1 MKIKGLLNLGF
12 TPEIIQTWEQAGYD
26 DLLPVQEDAINKGV
40 LERTSLFLTAP
51 TSSGKTFIG
60 EMAAIAHAL
69 RGKKTLYLVPF
80 KAIAEE
86 KYLDFSEKYSGEN
99 IGFIIHISDR
109 DHHQN
114 DSDIQIGNYDI
125 AILTYEKLSS
135 LLVTNAGML
144 DVCDCVIVD
153 EVQMIMDRDRGGNL
167 ELLLTKI
174 KVIAQNKQLIA
185 LSAVLNE
192 LNGFDQ
198 WLGVEVIRRRDRPV
212 DLRQGII
219 LPNGIFEYREWN
231 SNRIGKETFP
241 SNSLEEVVKYLL
253 SQGEQV
259 IVVRNS
265 VPQARN
271 TAIFLANTFTFL
283 PAASN
288 AIRLLSVEADT
299 ETKDDLLP
307 ILRHSIA
314 FHHADCELGERR
326 IVEEG
331 FRQGE
336 IKIIIST
343 TTSQSC

>member
-1 MKIKGLLNLGF
+1 MGF
-12 TPEIIQTWEQAGYD
+12 PPEIIKTWEQAGYD
-26 DLLPVQEDAINKGV
+26 NLLPVQEDAINKGV
-40 LERTSLFLTAP
+40 LERTSLLIAP
-51 TSSGKTFIG
+51 TSCGKTFIG
-60 EMAAIAHAL
+60 EMAAVAHAL
-69 RGKKTLYLVPF
+69 RGKRTLYLVPF

-86 KYLDFSEKYSGEN
+86 KYSDFSEKYSGEN

-114 DSDIQIGNYDI
+114 DSNIQIGNYDI

-153 EVQMIMDRDRGGNL
+153 EVQLIMDRDRGGNL

-174 KVIAQNKQLIA
+174 KVIAKNIQLIA
-185 LSAVLNE
+185 LTHGTAWV
-192 LNGFDQ
+192 NGFDQ

-219 LPNGIFEYREWN
+219 LPDGMFEYREWN

-241 SNSLEEVVKYLL
+241 SNSLEKVVRFLL
-253 SQGEQV
+253 DQGEQV

-265 VPQARN
+265 VSQARD
-271 TAIFLANTFTFL
+271 TAIYLANTFTFL
-283 PAASN
+283 PAASS
-288 AIRLLSVEADT
+288 AIRFLSAEADT
-299 ETKDDLLP
+299 ETKDALLP

-326 IVEEG
+326 IVEES

-336 IKIIIST
+336 IKVIVST
-343 TTSQSC
+343 TTLFNGS